1 MQIHFILEYNYIL
14 LILEHLLVY
23 YYAKFHFRTLKVDI
37 WHDTSFASL
46 LPGSG
51 RADGAW
57 AFGDD
62 YRRDGL
68 SRWRDWRCFGTSEI
82 SRKKNTEVSTK
93 MGTWIFLGRY
103 KTSKEFW
110 FYASGL
116 AHDHSMGWLD
126 VWIICCLKMCSK
138 KVRSR
143 LELLDSWMTVD
154 LRATHQFYVMSLN
167 TLHQNIWTHHRLGYV
182 CEFQLLT
189 PTFCLMLG

>member
-1 MQIHFILEYNYIL
+1 MAWYEFC
-14 LILEHLLVY
+14 
-23 YYAKFHFRTLKVDI
+23 
-37 WHDTSFASL
+37 FAASRL
-46 LPGSG
+46 
-51 RADGAW
+51 RQ
-57 AFGDD
+57 
-62 YRRDGL
+62 
-68 SRWRDWRCFGTSEI
+68 SRWSLSLWRWLSKRRTFPLKRLEMLWNLGDITE
-82 SRKKNTEVSTK
+82 KNTEVSTK